1 MLIQRVEEVIFHF
14 MSAVWLNVMFT
25 KMKLGH
31 LYLLY
36 MYIEVGNKMRIF
48 DFYTILLSI
57 IMTMRTKCWNQNWNH
72 ESCHFDVVQPCRFV
86 YVLEMFNVV
95 QMKKKDSKRRDD
107 FVSFKFLHLCCY
119 LLSTKDTQLSRP
131 QLIE

>member
-1 MLIQRVEEVIFHF
+1 
-14 MSAVWLNVMFT
+14 MSAVWLNVMFI

-95 QMKKKDSKRRDD
+95 QMKKKIQNEETILFPLNSYTCVDIFCQQKIHNSQDHSLSSKVRAYSDI
-107 FVSFKFLHLCCY
+107 Y
-119 LLSTKDTQLSRP
+119 M
-131 QLIE
+131 